1 MSEENAAADVLL
13 PCWRPAASSCK
24 AQFKDGSPCIETT
37 AIYNNKQK
45 LTPSLFAKFSI
56 FFQVRRRRYFENSV
70 ELKKRKKREAGMK
83 AKRNR
88 QFPPK
93 SFSQVTPQQEPSP
106 FNDMFGTPEDIFAD
120 VLVGDDAPAL
130 SGRNN
135 NYRRN

>member
-1 MSEENAAADVLL
+1 
-13 PCWRPAASSCK
+13 
-24 AQFKDGSPCIETT
+24 
-37 AIYNNKQK
+37 
-45 LTPSLFAKFSI
+45 
-56 FFQVRRRRYFENSV
+56 
-70 ELKKRKKREAGMK
+70 MK